1 MTLLIALIALVGM
14 GVVLFR
20 YLRLKRELVNL
31 KQEMKKYQ
39 LENGFD
45 NALWVMFTERTR
57 KMLK

>member
-1 MTLLIALIALVGM
+1 MTLLIALITLVGM
-14 GVVLFR
+14 GVVLIR

-31 KQEMKKYQ
+31 KQEMKNHQ